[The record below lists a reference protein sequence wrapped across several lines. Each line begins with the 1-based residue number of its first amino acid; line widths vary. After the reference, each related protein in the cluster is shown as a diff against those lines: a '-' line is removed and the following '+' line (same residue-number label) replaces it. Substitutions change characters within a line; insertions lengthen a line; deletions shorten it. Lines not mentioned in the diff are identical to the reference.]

1 MIPLAMNL
9 DGLPGKVSN
18 LIFLGLSGNAKLP
31 FGGSLFFTIGLGL
44 LFFFFVGCFAS
55 MHVSPEEFGKGINL
69 GERLFRTAL
78 WLMLLWI
85 LTLILLLDTRPRWFI
100 KNHFTIKPSVCS
112 YI

>member
-44 LFFFFVGCFAS
+44 LFFLFVGGFAFS
-55 MHVSPEEFGKGINL
+55 PVSPEESGNGINL